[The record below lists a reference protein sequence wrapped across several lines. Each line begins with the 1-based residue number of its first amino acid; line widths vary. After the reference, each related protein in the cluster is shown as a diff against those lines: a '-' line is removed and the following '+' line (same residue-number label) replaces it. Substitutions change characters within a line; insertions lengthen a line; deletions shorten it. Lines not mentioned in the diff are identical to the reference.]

1 MEVEYHYFIYVCSS
15 TARSITLG
23 VLYGYKAVLQ
33 VATFVMALKTRK
45 VNVQGMDDYREIV
58 MATYLTC
65 FVLIINLVV
74 QYTVEDQINTFT
86 AVTSLSFFIG
96 TTAIVVLV
104 FVPKVTSTA
113 VAICVHCCTAL

>member
-1 MEVEYHYFIYVCSS
+1 
-15 TARSITLG
+15 
-23 VLYGYKAVLQ
+23 
-33 VATFVMALKTRK
+33 

-65 FVLIINLVV
+65 FVLIINLIAKFV
-74 QYTVEDQINTFT
+74 VEDQINTFT
-86 AVTSLSFFIG
+86 AVTSLTFFVG

-113 VAICVHCCTAL
+113 VK

>member
-1 MEVEYHYFIYVCSS
+1 MEVEYHYFIYTCSS
-15 TARSITLG
+15 AAWNITLG
-23 VLYGYKAVLQ
+23 ILYGYKALLQ

-65 FVLIINLVV
+65 FVLIINLIAKFV
-74 QYTVEDQINTFT
+74 VEDQINTFT
-86 AVTSLSFFIG
+86 AVTSLTFFVG

-113 VAICVHCCTAL
+113 VK